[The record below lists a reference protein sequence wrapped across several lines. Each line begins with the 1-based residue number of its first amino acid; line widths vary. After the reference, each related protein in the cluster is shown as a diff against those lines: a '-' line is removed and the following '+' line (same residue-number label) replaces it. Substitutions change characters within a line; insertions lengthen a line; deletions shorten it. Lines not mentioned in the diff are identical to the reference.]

1 MCNNYIYIPIYVRLR
16 SCTLIIVTICK
27 LQVYNFLYTSDIY
40 SLMMANLQSKHV
52 AAIYNCYSK
61 VEH

>member
-16 SCTLIIVTICK
+16 SRTLIIVTMFK

-52 AAIYNCYSK
+52 AAIYDCYSK
-61 VEH
+61 AVH